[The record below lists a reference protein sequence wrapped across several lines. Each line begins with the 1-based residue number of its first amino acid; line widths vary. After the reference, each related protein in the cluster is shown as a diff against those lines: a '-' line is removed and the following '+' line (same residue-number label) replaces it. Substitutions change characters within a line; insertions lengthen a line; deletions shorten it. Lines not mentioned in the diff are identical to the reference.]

1 MAIETRFLNV
11 IIPIRKIIE
20 LKGKEWWDSYLKQH
34 SRWLG
39 VVLWSDDYVFRDGSM
54 DEDGIKF
61 IIKFWEKQ
69 GLVPKKIVNGQE
81 YWNDICEVDSIT
93 GSTLPCEWL
102 EFKKGSVRVKE
113 DLSKKIIGPS
123 WPHEVIYIHQLGAYF
138 KEDAY
143 FLHRQIPYE
152 LKLKLDDCKIF
163 SLFKPVIMDV
173 VDEKNQ
179 IIKKKMISLPGI
191 EFINK
196 QEISQD
202 YQYQI
207 SGEIISREKIK
218 FVFKNKNSIIKEKI
232 YQYKV
237 NDFAELIRE
246 MVNDCFEVY
255 KIDNS
260 SLNLENIYP
269 SELYKKFF
277 PVRDEYLRI
286 FEWLRPQEI
295 KKPDVEV
302 VIKKLQSL
310 TKMRKNCGEIYYYL
324 SRIYYSLKDM
334 QKCKES
340 IDEGLK
346 QNIIDARLASFKDN
360 LFVKGEVD

>member
-102 EFKKGSVRVKE
+102 EFKKGSV
-113 DLSKKIIGPS
+113 
-123 WPHEVIYIHQLGAYF
+123 GASF
-138 KEDAY
+138 KEDVY

-207 SGEIISREKIK
+207 SGEIISSEKIK

-237 NDFAELIRE
+237 DDFAELIRE
-246 MVNDCFEVY
+246 MVNDCFKVY

-260 SLNLENIYP
+260 SLNLENIYS
-269 SELYKKFF
+269 SELYKKLF

-302 VIKKLQSL
+302 VSKKLQSL
-310 TKMRKNCGEIYYYL
+310 TKMHKNCGEIYYYL